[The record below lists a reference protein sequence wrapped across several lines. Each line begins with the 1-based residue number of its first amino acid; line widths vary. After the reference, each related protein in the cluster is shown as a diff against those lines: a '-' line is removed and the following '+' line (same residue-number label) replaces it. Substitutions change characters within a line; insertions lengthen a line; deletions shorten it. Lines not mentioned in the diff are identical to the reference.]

1 MILIYSSRITIQ
13 LFSFRSIHFT
23 QSWIRS
29 IRKWF
34 YVAQRVENWGNT
46 FSSKLWKNWNACKKM
61 FSYDLNIRY
70 LILKMEI
77 FSLQQSL
84 KTLCDFF
91 SSTILL
97 NLERYKMLGF
107 SNFCRLILMFNYDT
121 IDDDKEKIVE
131 HCRESLRRKKLQS
144 LKWSSHEKKFLIF
157 LYAFEFWQFS
167 RKT

>member
-1 MILIYSSRITIQ
+1 
-13 LFSFRSIHFT
+13 
-23 QSWIRS
+23 
-29 IRKWF
+29 
-34 YVAQRVENWGNT
+34 
-46 FSSKLWKNWNACKKM
+46 M

-144 LKWSSHEKKFLIF
+144 LK
-157 LYAFEFWQFS
+157 
-167 RKT
+167 